1 MQHYAFDLLGAL
13 VFAKSA
19 EKQKDYLCPECQG
32 IVRLRGGLH
41 RQDHFYHL
49 ELSPDC
55 RQNGKSAEH
64 LNIQLY
70 FLNMLP
76 EGECFLE
83 YRFPTIRRIADV
95 VWLPNN
101 LIFEIQC
108 SPISAEEVLERN
120 RDYLELGFQV
130 IWIFH
135 DQRFNQ
141 TRVSGAEAVLYELP
155 HYFTNIDAEGE
166 GMIYDQFALVRKGWR
181 SSRLS
186 ELPVDLSR
194 MNRASEC
201 SFASCLDIVACRLRK
216 FSFYFSGDLVDLAIN
231 GPFHGDMY
239 RYLEAAMQ
247 AEKTIKEKINVKQ
260 ETRLEKLGRLFSYYI
275 LRPYRLLLQFLLERA
290 CK

>member
-1 MQHYAFDLLGAL
+1 MQHYAFDSLGKL
-13 VFAKSA
+13 IFAKSA
-19 EKQKDYLCPECQG
+19 ERQKDYFCPECQG
-32 IVRLRGGLH
+32 VVRLRGGLH

-49 ELSPDC
+49 ELTPGC

-70 FLNMLP
+70 FLNVLP

-95 VWLPNN
+95 VWLPNK

-108 SPISAEEVLERN
+108 SPISAEEILERN
-120 RDYLELGFQV
+120 RDYLGVGFQV

-155 HYFTNIDAEGE
+155 HYFTNIDAEGK
-166 GMIYDQFALVRKGWR
+166 GMIYDQFALTMKGWR
-181 SSRLS
+181 YSRLPA
-186 ELPVDLSR
+186 LPLDLSR
-194 MNRASEC
+194 INRGMEH
-201 SFASCLDIVACRLRK
+201 SFASCLNVVERRLKK

-231 GPFHGDMY
+231 GPFHADMY
-239 RYLEAAMQ
+239 GYLEAAMH
-247 AEKTIKEKINVKQ
+247 AEKTIKERLNVKQ
-260 ETRLEKLGRLFSYYI
+260 ETRLGKLERLFSYYM
-275 LRPYRLLLQFLLERA
+275 LRPYRLLLQLLLERA